1 VIPLRE
7 QDYIRQRFAAG
18 LKGRVKIDLFTQ
30 HRSSLVIPGREDCT
44 HCEDTEKMLR
54 EIAALSDSISL
65 TVRQLTEEPDI
76 ASKIGIDR
84 VPGIVLR
91 GPANRPVRFFG
102 IPGGNEFPN
111 LIETVIE
118 LSDAKAPVSPETIKS
133 LKRLKDTVSVDVYV
147 TPACPYCPAVVRHA
161 YRLAMASG
169 HIRAAAIEIGEFP
182 RLAEEKECACRAAHG
197 AEQTHRHSG
206 RAGRG
211 ATRRAD
217 PQGSCRLAISRF
229 GSRGEDYGNRCDRA
243 GPTPG
248 TKRTHLA
255 QLVHGSNGSD
265 NTTG

>member
-44 HCEDTEKMLR
+44 HCKDTEKMLR

-182 RLAEEKECACRAAHG
+182 RLAEERNVRAVPLTVLNKRIAIPG
-197 AEQTHRHSG
+197 ALDE
-206 RAGRG
+206 
-211 ATRRAD
+211 
-217 PQGSCRLAISRF
+217 
-229 GSRGEDYGNRCDRA
+229 
-243 GPTPG
+243 
-248 TKRTHLA
+248 A
-255 QLVHGSNGSD
+255 QLVEQILRAVAGSPSAVSAAGAK
-265 NTTG
+265 TTAIAATAPAPRQGQSGLILPN